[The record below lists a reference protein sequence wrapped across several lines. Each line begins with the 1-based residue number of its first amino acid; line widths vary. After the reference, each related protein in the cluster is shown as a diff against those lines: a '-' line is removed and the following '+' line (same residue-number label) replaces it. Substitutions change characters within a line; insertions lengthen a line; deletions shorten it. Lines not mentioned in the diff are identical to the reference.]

1 MSINIK
7 NNNSMKKNVFNF
19 WILIALVCGLSL
31 SVTSCKDDDK
41 DELSA
46 EEQEQQAIEQQEKE
60 MTAYSVLNYL
70 ANMSN
75 APSDFLS
82 GSYEPT
88 IGMADGGDAGT
99 RIVNTND
106 METAAMRF
114 ADIAGADIDEDTPSY
129 TWNDDQLGTMTYTKT
144 NDGKSWATVDVN
156 IKQIPGLQKIIYR
169 SPEQGDNN
177 GEFEGT
183 AYYRFGDIV
192 RRIVTSKDGS
202 NNVEEWICVRPAF
215 GPEGKEKSHWV
226 TISPLSSDNVFTYTG
241 SNDIDY
247 ALPTLLG
254 DNHEHSQ
261 NFAELLFAICNPN
274 EWEQNIINNQD
285 NKKMLMFH
293 DFHKDQLKY
302 HTKFFWQRVQDGWVN
317 EAKVFGNIFGL
328 NKAQFQT
335 MLKGE
340 DGLNLLTHGYS
351 WSTTFSNKPTLY
363 RYRFVNGTD
372 KEVNM
377 HKEPIK
383 GGIRY
388 DFHSVTNEVIKAK
401 IKLNVNEQYDVDHP
415 YWVNPDFF
423 GTEAPHYIIRHATG
437 AELSSDGK
445 EDPKQP
451 LKGVYEHWVY
461 NRHYGINDLT
471 VPPETFDEHGN
482 PINDS
487 GYKNRAYYCQGD
499 IVKDANGNRW
509 MCVQPS
515 GFGDTARFKKEPYS
529 YFISFE
535 KKPVVGVGINTD
547 VPVSRNLAA
556 QVLFSLSTLY
566 QNYVP
571 KMNDKTAVSYQIVQ
585 NMRDNL
591 DVELSELIVK
601 RDTLHKFKGKTEG
614 ESVPCSFVSTLYR
627 DLANNL
633 WVLRLVGD
641 YTKDEAGGGRDMSWY
656 YYMNYTDTTTPMRL
670 SHLGDSACVMNY
682 NKDKW
687 VYQPWFDIATS
698 KRVTHTNKKG
708 KEEYYNAGPRT
719 YVMGNYNIAIE
730 QLIYKRGESVLTSLV
745 QPANMYREPLILFA
759 VKRVRDNG
767 VKATSFDD
775 GIEFSEFKMMKEI
788 DEDFA
793 DDDPRVTNRISDAY
807 QQCSPDVIFLEEKNW
822 QFGMANNTR
831 SY

>member
-1 MSINIK
+1 
-7 NNNSMKKNVFNF
+7 MKKRNF
-19 WILIALVCGLSL
+19 HLWFWAALLCGLSL
-31 SVTSCKDDDK
+31 SITSCKDDDN
-41 DELSA
+41 DNGQSDA
-46 EEQEQQAIEQQEKE
+46 QQEQQGREQQERDNDRF
-60 MTAYSVLNYL
+60 AILDQL
-70 ANMSN
+70 ANLSD
-75 APSDFLS
+75 AGDDFLAQKF
-82 GSYEPT
+82 EPT
-88 IGMADGGDAGT
+88 IGMPDGDDEGT

-114 ADIAGADIDEDTPSY
+114 ADIAGADIDENTPSY

-177 GEFEGT
+177 GDFEGT

-192 RRIVTSKDGS
+192 KRIVTSKDGS
-202 NNVEEWICVRPAF
+202 NIWEEWICVRPAF

-241 SNDIDY
+241 SNHIDY
-247 ALPTLLG
+247 ALPTRLG

-261 NFAELLFAICNPN
+261 NFAELLFAICNPV

-293 DFHKDQLKY
+293 DFHKDRLKY
-302 HTKFFWQRVQDGWVN
+302 HTKYFWQRVQDGWVN
-317 EAKVFGNIFGL
+317 EADVFNNIFGL
-328 NKAQFQT
+328 DKTHFQA
-335 MLKGE
+335 MLKGK

-415 YWVNPDFF
+415 YWVNPEFF

-461 NRHYGINDLT
+461 NRHYGITDLT
-471 VPPETFDEHGN
+471 VPPETFDEHGK

-515 GFGDTARFKKEPYS
+515 GFGNDDRFKDEPYS

-535 KKPVVGVGINTD
+535 KLPIIGSGITTN
-547 VPVSRNLAA
+547 VPISKSLAA

-571 KMNDKTAVSYQIVQ
+571 KMNDMTADSYKIVQ

-591 DVELSELIVK
+591 GVELSELIVK
-601 RDTLHKFKGKTEG
+601 RDTLHKFKGKTVG

-627 DLANNL
+627 DLENNL

-641 YTKDEAGGGRDMSWY
+641 YTKDEANGGRDMSWY
-656 YYMNYTDTTTPMRL
+656 YYTNYTGTTTPMLL

-698 KRVTHTNKKG
+698 KRVTHTTKNG
-708 KEEYYNAGPRT
+708 KVEYYNAGPRT
-719 YVMGNYNIAIE
+719 YVLSNNNIAIE
-730 QLIYKRGESVLTSLV
+730 KFIYKRGESVLTSLV
-745 QPANMYREPLILFA
+745 QPANMYREPLIIFA

-775 GIEFSEFKMMKEI
+775 GIKFSEYKMMKEI

-793 DDDPRVTNRISDAY
+793 DDDPRVTDRISDTY
-807 QQCSPDVIFLEEKNW
+807 QQCSPDVIFLEEKKW
-822 QFGMANNTR
+822 QIGMDNSTK
-831 SY
+831 

>member
-1 MSINIK
+1 
-7 NNNSMKKNVFNF
+7 MKKSVLHL
-19 WILIALVCGLSL
+19 WLIA
-31 SVTSCKDDDK
+31 
-41 DELSA
+41 A
-46 EEQEQQAIEQQEKE
+46 QAIEQQEKE
-60 MTAYSVLNYL
+60 MTAYSVLDYL

-88 IGMADGGDAGT
+88 IGMADGADAST

-114 ADIAGADIDEDTPSY
+114 ADIAGANIDENTPSY

-177 GEFEGT
+177 GDFEGT

-202 NNVEEWICVRPAF
+202 NIFEEWICVRPAF

-247 ALPTLLG
+247 ALPTRLG

-261 NFAELLFAICNPN
+261 NFAELLFAICYPD
-274 EWEQNIINNQD
+274 EWERNIINNQD
-285 NKKMLMFH
+285 NEKMLMFH
-293 DFHKDQLKY
+293 DFHKDRLKY
-302 HTKFFWQRVQDGWVN
+302 HTKYFWQRVQDGWVN
-317 EAKVFGNIFGL
+317 EAKVFNDIFGL
-328 NKAQFQT
+328 DKAQFQA
-335 MLKGE
+335 MLKGK
-340 DGLNLLTHGYS
+340 DGLNLLTNGYS
-351 WSTTFSNKPTLY
+351 WWTTSSNKPTLY

-383 GGIRY
+383 GGIRS
-388 DFHSVTNEVIKAK
+388 DFHSVTKEVIKAK

-415 YWVNPDFF
+415 YWVNPEFF

-451 LKGVYEHWVY
+451 LKGMDEFWVY
-461 NRHYGINDLT
+461 NRHYGITDLT

-515 GFGDTARFKKEPYS
+515 GFGNADRFKEEPYS

-535 KKPVVGVGINTD
+535 KFPVVGVGMDID
-547 VPVSRNLAA
+547 VPVSSNLAA

-571 KMNDKTAVSYQIVQ
+571 KMNDKTADSYKIVQ

-591 DVELSELIVK
+591 GVELSELIVK
-601 RDTLHKFKGKTEG
+601 RDTLHKFKGKTVG
-614 ESVPCSFVSTLYR
+614 ESVPCSFISTLYR
-627 DLANNL
+627 DLENNL

-656 YYMNYTDTTTPMRL
+656 YYTNYTGTTTRMRL
-670 SHLGDSACVMNY
+670 SHLGDSASVNKY

-698 KRVTHTNKKG
+698 KRVTHTNKNG
-708 KEEYYNAGPRT
+708 KVEYYNAGPRT
-719 YVMGNYNIAIE
+719 YVMSKYNIAIE
-730 QLIYKRGESVLTSLV
+730 QLVYKRGESVLTSLM

-775 GIEFSEFKMMKEI
+775 GIEFSEYKMMRDI

-822 QFGMANNTR
+822 QFGMANTTKL
-831 SY
+831 Y